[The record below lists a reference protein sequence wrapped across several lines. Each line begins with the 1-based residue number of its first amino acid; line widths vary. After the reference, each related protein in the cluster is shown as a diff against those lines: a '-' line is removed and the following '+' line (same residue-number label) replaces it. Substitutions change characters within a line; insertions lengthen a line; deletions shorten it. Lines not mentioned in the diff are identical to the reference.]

1 MKRVCV
7 VVQMVRGG
15 QWGIERSST
24 LADQSQGQ
32 VAVVAMFKVQ
42 RDSVGLRWLLISS
55 QLRAQTPGT
64 AF

>member
-1 MKRVCV
+1 MCA

-32 VAVVAMFKVQ
+32 VAVVAMFKVH
-42 RDSVGLRWLLISS
+42 RDSRGHQMASH
-55 QLRAQTPGT
+55 
-64 AF
+64 